1 MAKQEYE
8 WEDADKNNPWG
19 KKRKRGTHCT
29 KGHEFTPENTFIRA
43 YDKARVCRECRKQ
56 YAREKYQ
63 RNKELNNGVAR
74 KRNPKPIVVDFD
86 SVVLTGRAQ
95 ELYNE
100 LHAQAIEIET
110 ACRIDPTFYIDT
122 PEDVELDKAEEMCY
136 NCPLLK
142 LCYDFAVASNQEW
155 GVWGGVNFTREEMKY
170 GNEPIN

>member
-8 WEDADKNNPWG
+8 WEDADKSNPWG

-74 KRNPKPIVVDFD
+74 QRKAKPVLIDLD
-86 SVVLTGRAQ
+86 SIALPANAEELYQ
-95 ELYNE
+95 ELKDKS
-100 LHAQAIEIET
+100 LQTDT
-110 ACRIDPTFYIDT
+110 ACQAQPQFYVDT
-122 PEDVELDKAEEMCY
+122 PEDVDIDKAEEMCY
-136 NCPLLK
+136 NCPILK

-170 GNEPIN
+170 DNEPIN